1 MQNAYARIRLAE
13 WGRWNRD
20 NIRGYPRQSA
30 VVGEYGGRST
40 IDTSAEPPH
49 IAYVGLIVRQMAVEP
64 RKVIIVHYT
73 QTGIAEDKAIRI
85 GVALRAYRRL
95 LREGQDHV
103 SIELNY
109 EDIAMGTCASVIKMA
124 SCR

>member
-20 NIRGYPRQSA
+20 NIQGYPRQSA

-49 IAYVGLIVRQMAVEP
+49 IAFVGLIVRQMKVEP
-64 RKVIIVHYT
+64 RRVIIVHYT
-73 QTGIAEDKAIRI
+73 QTGTMEDKAARI
-85 GVALRAYRRL
+85 QYGYSTYRRY

-103 SIELNY
+103 SIELDY
-109 EDIAMGTCASVIKMA
+109 EDIVMGTCAVSRKMA
-124 SCR
+124 ISV